1 MSRLFRDTVRIV
13 LHPARIALTRTAGG
27 LRHRELFREAR
38 SVAAGT
44 DRGGAALLDALRA
57 VLADPRWQDADARV
71 VVSSALVRF
80 AIVPAGA
87 QLLKESDE
95 VAMALLR
102 FQQAHGGTV
111 PALDIR
117 LSAPIS
123 GKGQIA
129 AALERKFTTGLM
141 ESLRAARLRVT
152 AVEPLLMHAFNAA
165 RASVADGDFWFASA
179 EPGWLTLARMRRG
192 HWESVAVSRCDG
204 SVAER
209 LGPRVREEMLVSGG
223 ESFPRRLYLHAAT
236 RDEGLPADVD
246 VEVVK
251 LKVAPWLRADAADLA
266 QGA

>member
-13 LHPARIALTRTAGG
+13 LHPARISLARMSGG
-27 LRHRELFREAR
+27 LRQRQLRRETRIVDVQGDR
-38 SVAAGT
+38 S
-44 DRGGAALLDALRA
+44 GAAMLDALREA
-57 VLADPRWQDADARV
+57 LADKRWQDADARV

-80 AIVPAGA
+80 AIVPSGA

-117 LSAPIS
+117 LSSPIS
-123 GKGQIA
+123 GRGQIA
-129 AALERKFTTGLM
+129 AALESAFTAGLM
-141 ESLRAARLRVT
+141 EALRAARLRAK
-152 AVEPLLMHAFNAA
+152 AVEPLLMHAFNDA
-165 RASVADGDFWFASA
+165 RASVAESDFWFASA

-192 HWESVAVSRCDG
+192 HWDSVAVSRCDAT
-204 SVAER
+204 VAEC

-236 RDEGLPADVD
+236 RDEGLPSEADFD
-246 VEVVK
+246 VVK
-251 LKVAPWLRADAADLA
+251 LKVAPWLRPDAADAAK
-266 QGA
+266 GA